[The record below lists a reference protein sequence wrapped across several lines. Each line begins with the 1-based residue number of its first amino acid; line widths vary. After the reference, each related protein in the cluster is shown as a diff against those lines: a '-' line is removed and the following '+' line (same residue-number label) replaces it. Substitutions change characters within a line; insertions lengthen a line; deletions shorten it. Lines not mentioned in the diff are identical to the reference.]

1 MKINDL
7 FETFLKSI
15 TESKPVLLPLPT
27 VAATSLITH
36 LWFVTSQ
43 QRLGQ
48 AGDKV
53 GMGDTLL
60 FLDCPKWIMFRS
72 PSLKLCYV
80 GATLRIWVSV
90 VQLTDTFFS
99 LDPYK

>member
-1 MKINDL
+1 MKINYL

-15 TESKPVLLPLPT
+15 MESKPA
-27 VAATSLITH
+27 AATSLVTH
-36 LWFVTSQ
+36 LRFVTSQ

-53 GMGDTLL
+53 GMGDMLL
-60 FLDCPKWIMFRS
+60 FLDCSKQIMFCS
-72 PSLKLCYV
+72 PSLTFFYV

-90 VQLTDTFFS
+90 VQLTETPS
-99 LDPYK
+99 LFRLL